1 MSASIDKDPAEEGED
16 ARSVLAAWLE
26 DYAAGRCDR
35 ADMVES
41 FLSVCRSNPDAP
53 WDALALLDQYQRRR
67 KIDMEL
73 MRSLKAEI
81 AQLVFGV
88 PNQTDTVRESPQ
100 SEADT
105 AEVDN
110 TGSRWRKLMAER
122 EAESMNAE
130 PPFADPTLF
139 RRDREPV
146 TRPPPDVQWR
156 DEPVTRPPPDV
167 HWRDE
172 PVTRPPP
179 RVHWHDEPVSTSPR
193 SGSSD
198 VLRDR
203 YELLSILGR
212 GSNGTVYKALDRHRA
227 HLPPE
232 ARCVAVKVLR
242 LTGHDRARELADL
255 ERAFHLAQSLSHPNI
270 ATVFDLDRDG
280 DTYFIVMELLEGELL
295 SDILRRLDGRPMLRE
310 HALGIIGS
318 IGAALRYA
326 HQRGVVHADLKPR
339 SVMITSAGEVRVL
352 DFGFGRNRAFEMHG
366 DASLHH
372 VSIPAPAYA
381 SVERVSGSEPH
392 PSDDVYSLA
401 CIAYELLSGSHP
413 FGGRSA
419 VLARAHGRRPRSVPG
434 LTRKQ
439 SQALN
444 RALLWTRGERKI
456 DVDELLTALG
466 CADTPTRM
474 VPPDLLGIPDVRGFW
489 RKRVVGMGLFVA
501 LAVAAAAYLYMH
513 PNSWPF
519 VAQVPPL
526 NLPTA
531 RDFPWALHRDR
542 SSEPLFPSRVAGDS
556 RPFEREAATS
566 PALTAPEP
574 ESAGAAQSQELD
586 DRSAAAGSDTTDEA
600 ASDQTVAAAPAS
612 PERTAASREPPVR
625 AREDTV
631 EEVQAPRAAPAAPA
645 GPVRLQLD
653 KDQFVATE
661 SDGFARIV
669 VRRQGPTNRS
679 VSFRWFLTSN
689 SAEQGSDF
697 ANIGPGEETI
707 PAGARE
713 GTILVP
719 LVSDAE
725 VENTE
730 VFLVEIEPVGEGV
743 QLGERAHAA
752 VIIVDD
758 D

>member
-88 PNQTDTVRESPQ
+88 PNQTDTVRETPQ
-100 SEADT
+100 SDADSSEPT
-105 AEVDN
+105 LDN
-110 TGSRWRKLMAER
+110 TGSRWRRLMAER
-122 EAESMNAE
+122 EPESMNAE

-139 RRDREPV
+139 RRDHEPV
-146 TRPPPDVQWR
+146 TRPPP
-156 DEPVTRPPPDV
+156 EV

-179 RVHWHDEPVSTSPR
+179 RVHWHDEPVTTSPR

-352 DFGFGRNRAFEMHG
+352 DFGFARNRAFEMHG

-434 LTRKQ
+434 LNRKQ

-501 LAVAAAAYLYMH
+501 LAVAAAAYLYLH

-556 RPFEREAATS
+556 RPFESEAATTS
-566 PALTAPEP
+566 PVHTAQEP
-574 ESAGAAQSQELD
+574 ENAGAAPAQGLD
-586 DRSAAAGSDTTDEA
+586 DASAAAESNATEAA
-600 ASDQTVAAAPAS
+600 ASDQTAAQAPAS
-612 PERTAASREPPVR
+612 PERSAASREASVR
-625 AREDTV
+625 DREDTV
-631 EEVQAPRAAPAAPA
+631 EEVQAPRAAPAVAA
-645 GPVRLQLD
+645 GPIKLQLD
-653 KDQFVATE
+653 KDQFVASE

-669 VRRQGPTNRS
+669 VRRQGPAGRS

-713 GTILVP
+713 GAILVP

-730 VFLVEIEPVGEGV
+730 VFLVELEPAGEDV
-743 QLGERAHAA
+743 QLGERSHAA